1 MSAPIQAQKA
11 LNAHIWNRG
20 DNDWYIE
27 PSWCSERLF
36 AEEKFKAPIWDPCC
50 GLGTIPEAAIGAGLE
65 AVGTDIVNRG
75 YVGLSDT
82 VDFLSCTFGRCPNI
96 VCSPPFNIVKAF
108 ALHALSLAD
117 KVAMVCPTAR
127 LNAAR
132 WLQGTPLMR
141 VWLMTPR
148 PSMPPGHVIR
158 NGGKASGGK
167 TDFCWLV
174 WSKDH
179 TGPAE
184 LRWLQRGVPRNE
196 NWPDIH
202 DHTSQLADAGIITD
216 DAEVYA

>member
-1 MSAPIQAQKA
+1 MSATLQARKA

-36 AEEKFKAPIWDPCC
+36 AEEKFEAPIWDPCC

-65 AVGTDIVNRG
+65 AVGTAIVDRG

-82 VDFLSCTFGRCPNI
+82 VDFLSCTFGRCSNI
-96 VCSPPFNIVKAF
+96 VCNPPFNIVKAF

-148 PSMPPGHVIR
+148 
-158 NGGKASGGK
+158 
-167 TDFCWLV
+167 
-174 WSKDH
+174 DH
-179 TGPAE
+179 LCHPDTSSETAARHQAARLIFVGWCGARITQA
-184 LRWLQRGVPRNE
+184 LLSFAGCRGVRPAMRIG
-196 NWPDIH
+196 P
-202 DHTSQLADAGIITD
+202 TFTITRRSLPMP
-216 DAEVYA
+216 E